1 MAEMLEQKVAHPL
14 AGANCAWVP
23 SPTAAT
29 LHALHYLR
37 VNVAERQR
45 ELAGRT
51 TDRRLLLHVPV
62 LAERPAPEVVE
73 HELRTNAQ
81 SILGYV
87 VRWVGLGIGCSTVPD
102 LAGVG
107 LMEDRATLRI
117 SSQHIANWLHH
128 DIVDENQVRRV
139 FAEMADLVDLQNAG
153 EPGYVPMGA
162 DLAGSEPFQA
172 ALELVFAG
180 RAEPNGY
187 TERTLTKWRR
197 LAKARAAI
205 S

>member
-1 MAEMLEQKVAHPL
+1 
-14 AGANCAWVP
+14 VP

-37 VNVAERQR
+37 VDVAQRQR

-51 TDRRLLLHVPV
+51 TDRSLLLHVPV
-62 LAERPAPEVVE
+62 LADRPAPEVID

-128 DIVDENQVRRV
+128 GIVGEEEVRRV
-139 FAEMADLVDLQNAG
+139 FAEMAELVDRQNVG
-153 EPGYVPMGA
+153 EPGYLPMSA
-162 DLAGSEPFQA
+162 EPAASEPFQA
-172 ALELVFAG
+172 ALELVFTG
-180 RAEPNGY
+180 RTEPNGY
-187 TERTLTKWRR
+187 TERTLVKWRR
-197 LAKARAAI
+197 LAKARAAVG
-205 S
+205 